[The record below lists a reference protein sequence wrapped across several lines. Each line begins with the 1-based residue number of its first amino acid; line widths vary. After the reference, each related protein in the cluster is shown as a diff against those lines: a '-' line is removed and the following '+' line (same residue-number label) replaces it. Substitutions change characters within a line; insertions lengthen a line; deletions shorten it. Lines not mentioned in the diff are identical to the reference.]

1 MFDKSLDEMRED
13 LAILHGNEIY
23 DLSDDEV
30 IEEYNTLYDDSVGLT
45 EGDFSNIDAMDNEF
59 DDRWGLSTKEGYNYD
74 ED

>member
-1 MFDKSLDEMRED
+1 MFDKSMDEMRED

-30 IEEYNTLYDDSVGLT
+30 IEEYNTLYDDSIGLT

-59 DDRWGLSTKEGYNYD
+59 DNRWGLSTKEGYNYD

>member
-1 MFDKSLDEMRED
+1 MFDKSMDEMRED

-59 DDRWGLSTKEGYNYD
+59 DDRWGLSGKEGYNYD

>member
-30 IEEYNTLYDDSVGLT
+30 IEEYNTLYGDSVGLT
-45 EGDFSNIDAMDNEF
+45 EGDFSNIDAMDIEF
-59 DDRWGLSTKEGYNYD
+59 DNRWGLSTKEGYNYD